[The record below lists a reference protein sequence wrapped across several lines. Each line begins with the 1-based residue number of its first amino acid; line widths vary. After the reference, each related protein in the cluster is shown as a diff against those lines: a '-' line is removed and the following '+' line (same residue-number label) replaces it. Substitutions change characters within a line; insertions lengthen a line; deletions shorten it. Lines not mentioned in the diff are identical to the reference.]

1 MASRPGPLGFQSD
14 TNKSSDGCHDCETPH
29 LVIRNRALSHFWKD
43 FITPHDSIRKIG
55 FISKLTNSL
64 VAPLGF
70 QHRDVKDGTTIL
82 PLKPFG
88 YGLAESEILL
98 LLRGAP
104 RGYVE
109 EIVRA
114 IDVDEAGIITSIK
127 LDVVTSSIPIDTS
140 LRDTLL
146 FLAYQGGRKVVIP
159 KHFFDLT
166 EIKIISR
173 LRSLESPERMASRL
187 IIDGSKGPA
196 TAQDQTT
203 LLESVPALSLFLVGA
218 DEFIQDDTQ
227 KQIVEI
233 MGRASG
239 WNVILGQAGVGKTI
253 RVISAARTFLAQNV
267 QNFHSNRSRPSR
279 RSYSRNFVPYDISK
293 DDKSSPQISA
303 PSSLFYINLAGCRS
317 KSELLACLATQLG
330 VSEGGG
336 VGCGEETEQRV
347 LRVLGE
353 IEVK

>member
-1 MASRPGPLGFQSD
+1 MASRTGPQGFQND
-14 TNKSSDGCHDCETPH
+14 INISSDCCPDCDTPH
-29 LVIRNRALSHFWKD
+29 LVIRNKALSHFWKD

-64 VAPLGF
+64 VAPIGI
-70 QHRDVKDGTTIL
+70 QHRDVKNDATIL
-82 PLKPFG
+82 PLKPYG

-114 IDVDEAGIITSIK
+114 IDLDEAGLITSIK
-127 LDVVTSSIPIDTS
+127 LDVVTSSIPTDTS

-146 FLAYQGGRKVVIP
+146 FLAYQGGRKVIIP
-159 KHFFDLT
+159 KHFFDFT
-166 EIKIISR
+166 EIKIISK

-187 IIDGSKGPA
+187 IIDGGKGPA
-196 TAQDQTT
+196 TVEDQNT
-203 LLESVPALSLFLVGA
+203 LLESVPALSLFSVGA

-227 KQIVEI
+227 ELIVEI
-233 MGRASG
+233 MRRTSG
-239 WNVILGQAGVGKTI
+239 WNVILGEAGVGKTI
-253 RVISAARTFLAQNV
+253 RVISAARSFLAENV
-267 QNFHSNRSRPSR
+267 QNFCQNKSRPSR
-279 RSYSRNFVPYDISK
+279 TSYSRSFVPYDVSK
-293 DDKSSPQISA
+293 DDKSSTQISA

-317 KSELLACLATQLG
+317 KSELLASLATQLG

-353 IEVK
+353 SEVK